1 MSQFSTNEAVSL
13 EKGVDPV
20 INPATRPEFID
31 EVYETERCLE
41 WIRSNN
47 FQKVCLQFPDHL
59 LSDSSEVALRLERS
73 LNQIIYILADTA
85 YESCCVDYVAAA
97 HVTADAIIHFG
108 PVCFSKTCATIP
120 YLNIYEK
127 SPLDLDRLHRC
138 FTETFQNGGDN
149 AVILLDTA
157 FVHLQGEVQ
166 DKFPSS
172 VVKSIDSDDLSL
184 KNETVV
190 FIGGRNQERKLP
202 NLKFSH
208 KPKNIY
214 YFDQDEGSRLI
225 NYEQDEKVLRRRY
238 FLIEKIKDS
247 NTVGIVIGTLGVK
260 NYLQAIERIKKLL
273 KLHNKKYYMVSV
285 GKPTVAKLA
294 NFPEIEIYVVVTC
307 ALNEIYDSRDFY
319 KPIVTMYDVE
329 VALNPS
335 SSSLNF
341 SYDYNDVISRPIS
354 DVISDFS
361 DVSLLT
367 GTIRGGSNVS
377 MGSELV
383 AKQEGAV
390 ALNTTHGAGFLAAR
404 SWKGLERDLG
414 RSEVKM
420 AEEGRR
426 GIAQQY
432 SEETH

>member
-1 MSQFSTNEAVSL
+1 
-13 EKGVDPV
+13 
-20 INPATRPEFID
+20 
-31 EVYETERCLE
+31 
-41 WIRSNN
+41 
-47 FQKVCLQFPDHL
+47 
-59 LSDSSEVALRLERS
+59 
-73 LNQIIYILADTA
+73 
-85 YESCCVDYVAAA
+85 
-97 HVTADAIIHFG
+97 
-108 PVCFSKTCATIP
+108 
-120 YLNIYEK
+120 
-127 SPLDLDRLHRC
+127 
-138 FTETFQNGGDN
+138 
-149 AVILLDTA
+149 
-157 FVHLQGEVQ
+157 
-166 DKFPSS
+166 
-172 VVKSIDSDDLSL
+172 
-184 KNETVV
+184 
-190 FIGGRNQERKLP
+190 
-202 NLKFSH
+202 
-208 KPKNIY
+208 
-214 YFDQDEGSRLI
+214 
-225 NYEQDEKVLRRRY
+225 
-238 FLIEKIKDS
+238 
-247 NTVGIVIGTLGVK
+247 
-260 NYLQAIERIKKLL
+260 
-273 KLHNKKYYMVSV
+273 
-285 GKPTVAKLA
+285 
-294 NFPEIEIYVVVTC
+294 
-307 ALNEIYDSRDFY
+307 LNEIYDSRDFY

-335 SSSLNF
+335 SGSLNF